1 VGVAAHRPAASL
13 WDIWDKWVLWDKSP
27 VRVVCA
33 LTLAAVKR
41 LHVVI
46 PDDLHA
52 RLKGRASLRG
62 KTIQDYVE
70 ETLRAQ
76 VERDEAEDRKA
87 GRGR

>member
-1 VGVAAHRPAASL
+1 M
-13 WDIWDKWVLWDKSP
+13 LWDKSP
-27 VRVVCA
+27 VRVICA

-70 ETLRAQ
+70 ETLREQ

-87 GRGR
+87 RRGG

>member
-1 VGVAAHRPAASL
+1 
-13 WDIWDKWVLWDKSP
+13 VLWPRSP
-27 VRVVCA
+27 VRVVCP

-52 RLKGRASLRG
+52 RLKARASLRG

-76 VERDEAEDRKA
+76 VEEDEAEDRKSS
-87 GRGR
+87 RGR